1 MKLGSDTAGYIG
13 ALGHLAGLPNVAKA
27 GEAIQNINEKKRD
40 RKAHKQG
47 MGNFY
52 SSVASAS
59 GASSGAKDIDAFH
72 SATSFN
78 QNVNDLYEA

>member
-27 GEAIQNINEKKRD
+27 GETIQNINEKKRD
-40 RKAHKQG
+40 RKAQKESSK
-47 MGNFY
+47 NFY
-52 SSVASAS
+52 SAVVS
-59 GASSGAKDIDAFH
+59 GASSGAKDVDAFH